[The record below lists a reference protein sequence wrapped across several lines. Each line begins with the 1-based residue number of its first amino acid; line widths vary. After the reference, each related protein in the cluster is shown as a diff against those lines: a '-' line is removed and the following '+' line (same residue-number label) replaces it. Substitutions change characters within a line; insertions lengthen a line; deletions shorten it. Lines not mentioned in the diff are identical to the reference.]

1 MHNTTES
8 LTSLMI
14 VVSLS
19 FLVPVVL
26 YKFRIKM
33 IPVVV
38 AEIIVGLIIGKS
50 GLNLVGEDKWLEY
63 ISLFGFIFLMFL
75 SGLEIDFSAF
85 SRKKNGSASQM
96 NPLLTSSLIFLGILV
111 MSYML
116 SLSLVAMGL
125 VSRPFLMTLI
135 IATVSLGIVVPV
147 LKEKKWIETGLG
159 QTLLLVTVLA
169 DFFTMILL
177 AVYVGLQ
184 SQNTSQMITLLL
196 FFAVVVAS
204 YFFIKRFASGKTFL
218 GLAQS
223 TSQIATRATFTL
235 ILLFVVLSD
244 SLGADSILGAFLAG
258 MIVAL
263 LSPKKEFVHQLDSF
277 GYGFLIP
284 IFFVMVGV
292 KMEIWSLFTNFKL
305 LLLIPV
311 LFVYIFLS
319 KLIPVLILKRWF
331 SWKQVIGSGVILSA
345 KLSLVIAA
353 STIALNMGMISEELH
368 GALIL
373 VAVLSSLV
381 FPIIFSRLFPE
392 AESRKQV
399 ISIVGAN
406 HISMPVAQDLQK
418 EGFEV
423 HLYTSNLPGDL
434 QNVSLDHDKGYTVRH
449 VNRLQPDVL
458 LKEGTFNAD
467 AAVFASMED
476 DVNVRLARHA
486 VDAGLKRI
494 VVRVESPEMH
504 DRLQKEGFTVFS
516 TLFAARTLLKAL
528 IENPSAV
535 RLITQDDSIREI
547 QVDNPRYHETLLRQ
561 LPFLG
566 DVLILRIYR
575 GESFIVP
582 HGNTNI
588 RLGDRLLVSG
598 NPEQIAA
605 LKGNL
610 E

>member
-1 MHNTTES
+1 MQNTTES
-8 LTSLMI
+8 LMSLMI

-19 FLVPVVL
+19 FLVPIIL

-63 ISLFGFIFLMFL
+63 ISLFGLIFLMFL

-85 SRKKNGSASQM
+85 SRKKSSSASQT
-96 NPLLTSSLIFLGILV
+96 NPLLTSSLIFLGILII
-111 MSYML
+111 SYLL

-125 VSRPFLMTLI
+125 ASRPFLMTLI
-135 IATVSLGIVVPV
+135 ISTVSLGIVVPV
-147 LKEKKWIETGLG
+147 LKEKKWIETELG
-159 QTLLLVTVLA
+159 QAVLLVTVLA
-169 DFFTMILL
+169 DFFTMVML
-177 AVYVGLQ
+177 AVYIGFE
-184 SQNTSQMITLLL
+184 SKNTSKMITLLL
-196 FFAVVVAS
+196 FFAVVSVS

-244 SLGADSILGAFLAG
+244 SMGADSILGAFLAG
-258 MIVAL
+258 VIVAL

-292 KMEIWSLFTNFKL
+292 KMEVWPLFTDFRL
-305 LLLIPV
+305 LLLIP
-311 LFVYIFLS
+311 LLLIYIFIS
-319 KLIPVLILKRWF
+319 KMIPALILKRWF
-331 SWKQVIGSGVILSA
+331 SWRQVIGSGVILSTT
-345 KLSLVIAA
+345 LSLVIAA
-353 STIALNMGMISEELH
+353 STIALNMGMISEQLH

-373 VAVLSSLV
+373 VAVLSSLI
-381 FPIIFSRLFPE
+381 FPVTFSRLFPE

-399 ISIVGAN
+399 VSIVGAN
-406 HISMPVAQDLQK
+406 HISLPVARDLQK
-418 EGFEV
+418 EGYIV
-423 HLYTSNLPGDL
+423 HIYTSNLSGEL
-434 QNVSLDHDKGYTVRH
+434 QNASLDHEKGYTIHYVD
-449 VNRLQPDVL
+449 RLQPDIL
-458 LKEGTFNAD
+458 QNEEAFNAD
-467 AAVFASMED
+467 AAVFVSIED
-476 DVNVRLARHA
+476 EVNVRLARHA
-486 VDAGLKRI
+486 VESGLKRI
-494 VVRVESPEMH
+494 VVRVETPEMH
-504 DRLQKEGFTVFS
+504 EHLQTEGFTVFS
-516 TLFAARTLLKAL
+516 TLFASRTLLKAL

-547 QVDNPRYHETLLRQ
+547 TVDNPRYHETLLRQ

-588 RLGDRLLVSG
+588 RMGDRLLVSG
-598 NPEQIAA
+598 NPEHIAA
-605 LKGNL
+605 LKRTL